1 MRKNAKKNKS
11 INQITKDFGL
21 NLKAERNRADL
32 TQEQLAEKIGA
43 SYAQVVGTIER
54 GEVNT
59 SLLYIVAILNAL
71 DIDFDKLIDRKRY
84 KNYKV
89 DNISEKNTNN
99 Q

>member
-1 MRKNAKKNKS
+1 MRKNAKKDKS
-11 INQITKDFGL
+11 INPITKDFGL

-32 TQEQLAEKIGA
+32 TQEQLAEQIGA

-71 DIDFDKLIDRKRY
+71 DIDFDKLIDRHRY
-84 KNYKV
+84 KNFRLENVLPQENKL
-89 DNISEKNTNN
+89 
-99 Q
+99 